1 MQSRAISRL
10 VALPDWRHTT
20 FNPDSQVWPGYIGDY
35 SSSQPLHVY
44 IEIDRLMGIWPG
56 FATEFIPQID
66 TAFVSPPELNS
77 LPEFSRHPDG
87 SVEYL
92 FHGQPL
98 GIKQ

>member
-44 IEIDRLMGIWPG
+44 IESDRL
-56 FATEFIPQID
+56 
-66 TAFVSPPELNS
+66 
-77 LPEFSRHPDG
+77 
-87 SVEYL
+87 
-92 FHGQPL
+92 L
-98 GIKQ
+98 GI